1 MITSGFWDKKL
12 VFQIITMAIVTFCL
26 IFILFFDKLVPINY
40 ITGGFI
46 TILVYFI
53 GTWLIFQQW
62 KNLQPRQYEWRL
74 LLVAL
79 FIRIAAAV
87 AFYFFYLSETGV
99 PFEYN
104 AVDSLFYHRTAITV
118 SQHLRQMDFN
128 FSSYLSGVSFSDQ
141 GYNIFLG
148 LVYAMFGPSIMI
160 VRLINAIF
168 STLTVILIYRL
179 SKNLISEHVARIA
192 GIASLM
198 LPNFLLYLGTHLKE
212 SLMVFLVMALLYQTV
227 KFVKFQK
234 RNAWVI
240 FSLLSLFY
248 VLFMFRTVLAA
259 IMLASFI
266 LYVFFHAPLKSKIA
280 NFVAAGFFLIAF
292 GYLIFTS
299 QAGNEIGE
307 YLAKRETAVADNLQY
322 RASRDGGN
330 KFAMAAGVPLFLAII
345 FIAPFPSLVFVP
357 EQDLLWMFIGANFIR
372 NVYAF
377 FTLAGI
383 VWIFKNNFR
392 NCGLLLFFAFG
403 YLGVLANSGFAISER
418 FHMPVVPILLIF
430 SSIGITNY
438 GSKLRRYY
446 VLYLAIITLF
456 IIAWNYIKLAGRM

>member
-1 MITSGFWDKKL
+1 MITNGFWDKKL
-12 VFQIITMAIVTFCL
+12 IFQIITMAIVTFCL
-26 IFILFFDKLVPINY
+26 IFILFFDKLVPTNY
-40 ITGGFI
+40 IAGGFI
-46 TILVYFI
+46 TILVYFT

-62 KNLQPRQYEWRL
+62 KNLQPSQFEWRL

-79 FIRIAAAV
+79 SIRIAAAV
-87 AFYFFYLSETGV
+87 SFYFFYLSETGV

-148 LVYAMFGPSIMI
+148 SVYAIFGPSIII
-160 VRLINAIF
+160 VRLINTIF

-179 SKNLISEHVARIA
+179 SKNLLSEHVARIA
-192 GIASLM
+192 GIAALL

-227 KFVKFQK
+227 QFVKFQK

-240 FSLLSLFY
+240 CSLLLLFY
-248 VLFMFRTVLAA
+248 MLFMFRTVLAA

-266 LYVFFHAPLKSKIA
+266 LYVFFHAPPKSKIA
-280 NFVAAGFFLIAF
+280 NFVAAGFLLIAF
-292 GYLIFTS
+292 GYLIFIS

-345 FIAPFPSLVFVP
+345 FIAPFPSFVFVP
-357 EQDLLWMFIGANFIR
+357 EQDLLWMFISANFIR

-383 VWIFKNNFR
+383 VWIFKTNFR

-430 SSIGITNY
+430 SSIGIANY
-438 GSKLRRYY
+438 GLKLRRYY
-446 VLYLAIITLF
+446 VVYLVFIMLF